1 MRFGA
6 LYVSNSKEQDIT
18 ICADKL
24 RSALEEDSRVQ
35 WVKGGIPEKHWD
47 STFVVSGGGWWP
59 AELTGLPG
67 RAEQASI
74 GGSSSQGVT
83 TDAHA
88 EPTALAR
95 RPAHRVSSLLYPGS
109 AVRRH
114 TGVVAGTMPQVS

>member
-1 MRFGA
+1 MAPIPRR
-6 LYVSNSKEQDIT
+6 EQRAT
-18 ICADKL
+18 GQFQPQAARS
-24 RSALEEDSRVQ
+24 RSATAKTAGPTASGCPQSGSQDAKPDLDTFPEDL
-35 WVKGGIPEKHWD
+35 PA

-95 RPAHRVSSLLYPGS
+95 RPAHR
-109 AVRRH
+109 
-114 TGVVAGTMPQVS
+114 